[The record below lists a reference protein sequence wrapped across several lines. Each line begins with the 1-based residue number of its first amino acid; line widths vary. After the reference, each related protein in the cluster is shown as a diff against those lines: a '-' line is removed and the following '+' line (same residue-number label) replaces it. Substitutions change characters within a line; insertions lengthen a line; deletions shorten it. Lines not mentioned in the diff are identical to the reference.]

1 MLPHISGRAGVYF
14 FSVTKDGLLKYN
26 ESSTNIK
33 EVIFVDRNE
42 MEKLM
47 DKYKQEMLEFSRRNS
62 LRGDLDER
70 EKAQQNA
77 VEDGIGYE
85 RSRENPLPAATE
97 ETEAEEVINDEPAMP
112 VQTIVRP
119 VERFPGSENGEQTT
133 DVVQMLR
140 ASCIGVA
147 SNPNSTAEQRLR
159 CREINDFLKKNA
171 ESGTI
176 RVEVFASDRAFGIG
190 SARVMIFLN
199 LPSGNVAVFDG
210 LSDVSGSVPAI
221 NLPAPARSLSQSP
234 DNNTIPPYSLYTVYV
249 EHPSYVR
256 ALFTNVPVFSG
267 TESIQPVQLLAKTA
281 GTDEPEPII
290 VDEARRNSL

>member
-1 MLPHISGRAGVYF
+1 MLPHILGCAGVI
-14 FSVTKDGLLKYN
+14 FSVTKDTLLKYN
-26 ESSTNIK
+26 ESSINIK

-47 DKYKQEMLEFSRRNS
+47 DKYKQEMLEFSRRNT

-77 VEDGIGYE
+77 VEGGISYE
-85 RSRENPLPAATE
+85 RSRENPLPATA
-97 ETEAEEVINDEPAMP
+97 ETGAEEVINEEPALP

-119 VERFPGSENGEQTT
+119 SERFPGSENGEQTT
-133 DVVQMLR
+133 DVAQMLR
-140 ASCIGVA
+140 MSCSGVA

-159 CREINDFLKKNA
+159 CREIIDYLEKNA

-221 NLPAPARSLSQSP
+221 SLPAPARALSQSP
-234 DNNTIPPYSLYTVYV
+234 DNNTIPPYSVYTVYV

>member
-1 MLPHISGRAGVYF
+1 M
-14 FSVTKDGLLKYN
+14 
-26 ESSTNIK
+26 
-33 EVIFVDRNE
+33 DRNE

-47 DKYKQEMLEFSRRNS
+47 DRYKQEMLEFSRRNS
-62 LRGDLDER
+62 LRGNLDER
-70 EKAQQNA
+70 ETAQQNA
-77 VEDGIGYE
+77 IEEGVSYE
-85 RSRENPLPAATE
+85 RSRENPLPIASALSETE
-97 ETEAEEVINDEPAMP
+97 EVMNEEPAVP

-119 VERFPGSENGEQTT
+119 IPSFPGSENGEQTT

-140 ASCIGVA
+140 ASCSGVA
-147 SNPNSTAEQRLR
+147 SNPNSTPEQRLR
-159 CREINDFLKKNA
+159 CREINDFLEKNA

-221 NLPAPARSLSQSP
+221 KLPAPARSLSQSP
-234 DNNTIPPYSLYTVYV
+234 NNGGALPYSLYTIYV

-256 ALFTNVPVFSG
+256 ALFNNVPVFSG